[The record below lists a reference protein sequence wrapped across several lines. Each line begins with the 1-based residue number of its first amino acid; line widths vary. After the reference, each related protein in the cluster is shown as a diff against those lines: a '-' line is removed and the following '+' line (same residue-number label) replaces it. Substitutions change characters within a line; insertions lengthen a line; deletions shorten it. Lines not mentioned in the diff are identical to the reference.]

1 MDKQYFLLADS
12 VADSCISD
20 LESLLSSTDW
30 NDLGTTDNVKGYSKS
45 IDSLELIK
53 AVGMINYLPE
63 DVSEYLLDLSHKK
76 DWDEMLLESKTL
88 YDYGD
93 VKILHETFKAPWP
106 VSARDFV
113 FVIKKIVK
121 GDDVMFVARSV
132 DVGVPEQEGVVRGEC
147 KTSGFYLKN
156 VEDIATE
163 MTYIVSVDPKGMI
176 PTAIVNFAARQQVG
190 NVNKIMA
197 AMNSQNI

>member
-1 MDKQYFLLADS
+1 MDKQHYILADS
-12 VADSCISD
+12 VADSCIAEF
-20 LESLLSSTDW
+20 LSLLDSSDW
-30 NDLGTTDNVKGYSKS
+30 TDLGTKDEVKGYSRS
-45 IDSLELIK
+45 FDSLEMIK
-53 AVGMINYLPE
+53 SVGMINYLPE
-63 DVSEYLLDLSHKK
+63 DISDYLLDLSHKK

-93 VKILHETFKAPWP
+93 LKIVHETFNAPWP

-121 GDDVMFVARSV
+121 GDDILFVARSI
-132 DVGVPEQEGVVRGEC
+132 DIGIPEQEGVVRGDC

-156 VEDIATE
+156 VEDVATE

-176 PTAIVNFAARQQVG
+176 PTAIVNFVARQQVG
-190 NVNKIMA
+190 NVNKIMV
-197 AMNSQNI
+197 AMNSRKV